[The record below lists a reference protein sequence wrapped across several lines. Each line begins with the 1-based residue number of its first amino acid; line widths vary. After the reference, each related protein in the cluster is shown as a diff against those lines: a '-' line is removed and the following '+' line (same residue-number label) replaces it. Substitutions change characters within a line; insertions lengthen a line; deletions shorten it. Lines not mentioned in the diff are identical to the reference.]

1 MKKFILTACGILACA
16 RPALS
21 AEEFADTAVY
31 KEVYSRVQNEYINPV
46 NATET
51 AVNVIKGLNK
61 VDKKLR
67 VADDNKRISLYY
79 NGRIV
84 KSFLKPENPEDI
96 NAAVRLTERMVKAA
110 QKVSKTA
117 DEKDFEMADIILE
130 DCINNHLD
138 GDSKYYPTFSAEKKG
153 QLKNRRNFA
162 DRMIGD
168 ILYIKIRAFNKH
180 TLENFEQ
187 AFKNNPDFS
196 GVILDLRSSP
206 GGSLAEAL
214 KVADAFLD
222 GEIMISARGRKNDSQ
237 QYYNSKP
244 GDTAQEKPLVV
255 LVDGETTSSAEIV
268 AAALQEQSRAKVV
281 GTKTFGKGTR
291 QDLFALPNGAELG
304 LTTAYFYT
312 PSEKPLDKNGI
323 NPDICTFEMLD
334 RKNIDDILKKPQ
346 PPLCPQEARENK
358 NIDLDI
364 AEALIKSRI

>member
-1 MKKFILTACGILACA
+1 MKKFILTACGVLALVH
-16 RPALS
+16 PALG
-21 AEEFADTAVY
+21 AEEFADAATFS
-31 KEVYSRVQNEYINPV
+31 EIYSRIQNDYVKPV
-46 NATET
+46 NAAKS
-51 AVNVIKGLNK
+51 AVNVIKELNK
-61 VDKKLR
+61 VDKKLK
-67 VADDNKRISLYY
+67 VADDDKRVSLYY
-79 NGRIV
+79 DGRIV

-96 NAAVRLTERMVKAA
+96 NAAVRLTERMVKEA

-117 DEKDFEMADIILE
+117 DEKDFEIADILLE
-130 DCINNHLD
+130 DGVNNHLD

-162 DRMIGD
+162 NRMIGG
-168 ILYIKIRAFNKH
+168 ILYVKIRAFNKY

-187 AFKNNPDFS
+187 AFKDNPDFL

-214 KVADAFLD
+214 KIADAFLD
-222 GEIMISARGRKNDSQ
+222 GGIMVSALGKNDEPR
-237 QYYNSKP
+237 QYYNSTP
-244 GDTAQEKPLVV
+244 GDVAQDKPLVV

-312 PSEKPLDKNGI
+312 PSEKALDKNGI
-323 NPDICTFEMLD
+323 YPDICTFEMLD
-334 RKNIDDILKKPQ
+334 RKNIDDVLKKPR
-346 PPLCPQEARENK
+346 PALCPKESREVK

-364 AEALIKSRI
+364 AEAIIKSRL

>member
-1 MKKFILTACGILACA
+1 MKKLILTSCAVLALC
-16 RPALS
+16 RPAWGE
-21 AEEFADTAVY
+21 EEFADAAVFN
-31 KEVYSRVQNEYINPV
+31 EVYSRIQNEYVRPV
-46 NATET
+46 SATET
-51 AVNVIKGLNK
+51 AVNVIKGLNN

-67 VADDNKRISLYY
+67 VADDDKRVSLYY

-84 KSFLKPENPEDI
+84 KSFLKPENPKDVK
-96 NAAVRLTERMVKAA
+96 AAVRLTERMVKAA

-117 DEKDFEMADIILE
+117 DEKDFELTDIILE
-130 DCINNHLD
+130 DGINSRLD

-162 DRMIGD
+162 GRMIGD
-168 ILYIKIRAFNKH
+168 ILYVKIRAFNKF

-187 AFKNNPDFS
+187 AFKENPDFS

-222 GEIMISARGRKNDSQ
+222 GGIMVSARGIKDEAQ
-237 QYYNSKP
+237 QYYNALA
-244 GDTAQEKPLVV
+244 GDVAQDKPLVV

-268 AAALQEQSRAKVV
+268 AAALQEQSRAKVI
-281 GTKTFGKGTR
+281 GTQTFGKGTR

-312 PSEKPLDKNGI
+312 PSEKALDKNGLR
-323 NPDICTFEMLD
+323 PDICTFEMLD
-334 RKNIDDILKKPQ
+334 RKNIDDVLKKTQ
-346 PPLCPQEARENK
+346 PPLCPKEARENK

-364 AEALIKSRI
+364 AEAVIKSMI

>member
-1 MKKFILTACGILACA
+1 MKKCILTACGILALV

-21 AEEFADTAVY
+21 AEEFADAATFREA
-31 KEVYSRVQNEYINPV
+31 YSRIQNDYINPV
-46 NATET
+46 NATQT

-67 VADDNKRISLYY
+67 VADDNKRVSLYY

-84 KSFLKPENPEDI
+84 KSFLKPENSEDI
-96 NAAVRLTERMVKAA
+96 NAAVRLTGRMVKAA

-117 DEKDFEMADIILE
+117 DEKDFEIADIILE
-130 DCINNHLD
+130 AGINNHLD
-138 GDSKYYPTFSAEKKG
+138 GDSKYYPAFSAEKKG
-153 QLKNRRNFA
+153 LLKNRRNFA
-162 DRMIGD
+162 GRMIGN
-168 ILYIKIRAFNKH
+168 ILYIKIRAFNKY

-187 AFKNNPDFS
+187 TLKGNPDFS

-214 KVADAFLD
+214 KIADAFLD
-222 GEIMISARGRKNDSQ
+222 GGIMVSARGKNDESQ
-237 QYYNSKP
+237 QYYNSVS
-244 GDTAQEKPLVV
+244 GDVAQDKPLVV

-312 PSEKPLDKNGI
+312 PSEKPLDKNGLR
-323 NPDICTFEMLD
+323 PDICTFEMLD
-334 RKNIDDILKKPQ
+334 RKNVGDVFKRAQ
-346 PPLCPQEARENK
+346 PPVCPSEARETK